1 MNLPQGDMSRR
12 GVCQGPG
19 LVELPRVRR
28 RLVTPGAEPA
38 LPTVADGVAYLGDA
52 DGHLCAVDLVSGAM
66 LWQHRHAL
74 RHDDGTAAL
83 SSVAALPAVS
93 KELVLAE
100 AGEQIFAHDR
110 GTGQVR
116 WWIPEISSHH
126 GVVVGD
132 LVLVLHG
139 LESAAAYD
147 LSTGGRRW
155 SSLESTAHLDNH
167 YGFGLLA
174 AFPAVAG
181 GRMFLTEGFEGNHTH
196 GGLHAFDV
204 DSGTLLWGFHDTS
217 VECEH
222 AECDGN
228 QQMVAPYHPVYARDL
243 VWVIRDRWC
252 DHDGSAALR
261 LVGCDPRT
269 GEEKVTLAE
278 PEEGE
283 VGQVFGAAPLFGTD
297 LIYCTSGDALH
308 ALDPDS
314 GRLRWTRRFT
324 TQVVATPLLAGQ
336 TLHLAT
342 EGGQVHAV
350 EAATGEPRWELTL
363 DEPTSWSAEF
373 LGEYDEIAA
382 PLTLADGVLY
392 AVTDSAVLA
401 LS

>member
-1 MNLPQGDMSRR
+1 MEQPQI
-12 GVCQGPG
+12 
-19 LVELPRVRR
+19 RR
-28 RLVTPGAEPA
+28 RFATPGVEPA

-52 DGHLCAVDLVSGAM
+52 DGHLCAIDTADGRM
-66 LWQHRHAL
+66 LWQTRHQL
-74 RHDDGTAAL
+74 RHQDGSAAL

-93 KELVLAE
+93 GDLVLAE

-116 WWIPEISSHH
+116 WSVPEISSHH

-132 LVLVLHG
+132 AVLMLHG

-155 SSLESTAHLDNH
+155 TSLETTAQLEHH

-174 AFPAVAG
+174 TFPLVAG

-204 DSGTLLWGFHDTS
+204 ESGAVLWGFHDTF

-222 AECDGN
+222 PDCDGN
-228 QQMVAPYHPVYARDL
+228 QQMVAPNHPVFARGL

-252 DHDGSAALR
+252 DGDGTAALELIGFDPKTGKEQVIVAEPDEGGIGTVFSAA
-261 LVGCDPRT
+261 P
-269 GEEKVTLAE
+269 
-278 PEEGE
+278 
-283 VGQVFGAAPLFGTD
+283 VFGAD
-297 LIYCTSGDALH
+297 LIYCTRGNALH
-308 ALDPDS
+308 ALDPGS
-314 GRLRWTRRFT
+314 GQLRWSRELPAL
-324 TQVVATPLLAGQ
+324 VVATPLLAEQ

-342 EGGQVHAV
+342 EGGQVHAID
-350 EAATGEPRWELTL
+350 AATGETRWNLTL
-363 DEPTSWSAEF
+363 DEPTSWSAESP
-373 LGEYDEIAA
+373 GEYEEVTA

-392 AVTDSAVLA
+392 VATDSAILA